1 MKKFPILIGIISLVI
16 IVGGIFL
23 FTKKQ
28 NTSSVSTPPPLP
40 ASYEYFWGDGCPH
53 CVNVEE
59 FLTTWEGKD
68 KVSIDKKEIWKNAA
82 NAKLLKERGAY
93 CKINQSN
100 LGVPLLFTPD
110 GKCITGDAAIIDF
123 FKSLK
128 Y

>member
-68 KVSIDKKEIWKNAA
+68 KVSIDKKEVFIRTEMNLEAPVLWSNNPCIVEMIQKYFETLWKT
-82 NAKLLKERGAY
+82 L
-93 CKINQSN
+93 I
-100 LGVPLLFTPD
+100 
-110 GKCITGDAAIIDF
+110 
-123 FKSLK
+123 
-128 Y
+128 